1 MIDYSRPSLQN
12 NRDHFILHLG
22 KNDLKSEKNPECIR
36 ESIVDLAIS
45 LKNEKRDVSV
55 SNIIERTETRLIQ
68 KATEVK
74 KNLLEFCKELNLL
87 INRHINKE

>member
-22 KNDLKSEKNPECIR
+22 KNDLKSEKNPACIR

-45 LKNEKRDVSV
+45 LKNEKRD
-55 SNIIERTETRLIQ
+55 
-68 KATEVK
+68 
-74 KNLLEFCKELNLL
+74 
-87 INRHINKE
+87 